1 MLYARIGQTLQRILQ
16 ACKRLRRQAVNQIR
30 TDARKASFACQRQRF
45 QRLLCVVNAS
55 YRPQLVIL
63 QRLYAEADAVK
74 AKAAQ
79 CLQLGQIRRAGVHLN
94 RCLAGLL
101 PKAVLLQCIHQ
112 LSNTFRRQHARRTA
126 AKVNAGVR
134 RHICRLRRTQVD
146 FFAHSIG
153 IITLCLLA
161 KAGIRSKIAVQA
173 FLYAKRYMQIKR
185 LILLP
190 WLHIFIFH
198 HHLSSPYLEKTP
210 PQKLLQRRLSKFI
223 FPFYRTIFYTQKR
236 QRPQPRSKSLI
247 FGYAP
252 GN

>member
-1 MLYARIGQTLQRILQ
+1 MLNACVCQTLQRILQ

-30 TDARKASFACQRQRF
+30 TDACEACFACQCQRL
-45 QRLLCVVNAS
+45 QCLLCVVNAS
-55 YRPQLVIL
+55 YRLQLVIL

-101 PKAVLLQCIHQ
+101 PKAVLFQCVRQ

-134 RHICRLRRTQVD
+134 RHICRLRRTQSN

-153 IITLCLLA
+153 IITLCLFA
-161 KAGIRSKIAVQA
+161 KAGIRSKITVQA
-173 FLYAKRYMQIKR
+173 LLYAKRYMQIQR

-190 WLHIFIFH
+190 GTHIFIFH
-198 HHLSSPYLEKTP
+198 HHLSSPYL
-210 PQKLLQRRLSKFI
+210 
-223 FPFYRTIFYTQKR
+223 
-236 QRPQPRSKSLI
+236 
-247 FGYAP
+247 
-252 GN
+252 